1 MSVSMFITPVL
12 VLILLI
18 YACLKKINAYGA
30 FIDGAKGAIDLA
42 LSILPF
48 LVAIFVA
55 VELFRASGLTIW
67 LTDFLSPITS
77 FLGMP
82 GELTELVLLR
92 PFTGSGS
99 LALLDNIYTAH
110 GADSY
115 IARAGSVIVGS
126 SETVF
131 YVATV
136 YFAQT
141 KVKRLLYAV
150 PVALLACLFSAIVAC
165 LICRIM

>member
-1 MSVSMFITPVL
+1 MSVSMFVTPVL
-12 VLILLI
+12 VLALLI
-18 YACLKKINAYGA
+18 YASFKKVDAYGA
-30 FIDGAKGAIDLA
+30 FVNGAKGAISLA
-42 LSILPF
+42 VSILPF
-48 LVAIFVA
+48 LVAVFVA
-55 VELFRASGLTIW
+55 VELFRVSGLATW
-67 LTDFLSPITS
+67 LSGALSPVMS
-77 FLGMP
+77 LVGMP
-82 GELTELVLLR
+82 SELTELVLLR

-99 LALLDNIYTAH
+99 LALLDNIFVTY

-115 IARAGSVIVGS
+115 IARTGSVIIGS

-150 PVALLACLFSAIVAC
+150 PVALFACLISAIVAC

>member
-12 VLILLI
+12 VLSLLI
-18 YACLKKINAYGA
+18 YAGIKKIDAYGA
-30 FIDGAKGAIDLA
+30 FVNGAKGAIDLA
-42 LSILPF
+42 ISILPF
-48 LVAIFVA
+48 LVAIFMA
-55 VELFRASGLTIW
+55 VELFRVSGLSVW
-67 LTDFLSPITS
+67 LSDLLAPVMN
-77 FLGMP
+77 LVGMP
-82 GELTELVLLR
+82 KELTELVLLR

-99 LALLDNIYTAH
+99 LALLDNIYATH

-115 IARAGSVIVGS
+115 IARAGSVIIGS

-150 PVALLACLFSAIVAC
+150 PVALVACLASAIVAC
-165 LICRIM
+165 LICRVM